1 MDDSRG
7 TQLLMRTP
15 MLDQDDQHFGDFG
28 LWVLWR
34 VELETLISVF
44 HPVRILNNK
53 KRGLIKSGILFVFNR
68 MATA

>member
-1 MDDSRG
+1 
-7 TQLLMRTP
+7 
-15 MLDQDDQHFGDFG
+15 MLDQDGQHFWDFG